1 MTAIDGAI
9 TLRGH
14 VMAIHEK
21 HAQVGLRAEQC
32 GQGLQMETAVHE
44 QLRAGQ
50 LRGNL
55 HAAEAR
61 REQALIQYQQTIQQA
76 FRDVDDALVFRA
88 KASDIRT
95 HQETRVQAAG
105 RALDIANRRYTNGL
119 GTYLDVL
126 DAQRQL
132 FAAEIDLTGITRD
145 QLTAVVQV
153 YKALGGGWEV
163 KE

>member
-1 MTAIDGAI
+1 M
-9 TLRGH
+9 L
-14 VMAIHEK
+14 
-21 HAQVGLRAEQC
+21 
-32 GQGLQMETAVHE
+32 
-44 QLRAGQ
+44 
-50 LRGNL
+50 
-55 HAAEAR
+55 
-61 REQALIQYQQTIQQA
+61 
-76 FRDVDDALVFRA
+76 
-88 KASDIRT
+88 S
-95 HQETRVQAAG
+95 
-105 RALDIANRRYTNGL
+105 ALDIANRRYTNGL